1 MTIEEFMKAI
11 GRPFKSCGSD
21 VNYKMV
27 FEDGVKW
34 VNERPL
40 SLKINKEIKN
50 NKPMITRENVKELL
64 PIFKAY
70 AEGKTIEVKNF
81 KGEWLE
87 CDEPYFDS
95 SPGNYRIKEIKYRP
109 FKTQEECWNEMHN
122 HPDFGWVKGN
132 VTGEYKQVIRVFNYN
147 TELIFNISHNSSADY
162 SPEMMFSAYTFTD
175 GTPFGIKE
183 E

>member
-1 MTIEEFMKAI
+1 
-11 GRPFKSCGSD
+11 
-21 VNYKMV
+21 
-27 FEDGVKW
+27 
-34 VNERPL
+34 
-40 SLKINKEIKN
+40 
-50 NKPMITRENVKELL
+50 MITRENVKELL

-95 SPGNYRIKEIKYRP
+95 SPSNYRIKEIKYRP
-109 FKTQEECWNEMHN
+109 FKSQKECWEEMLKHQ
-122 HPDFGWVKGN
+122 PFGWVNDECKY
-132 VTGEYKQVIRVFNYN
+132 VHIVCVYKNQIEF
-147 TELIFNISHNSSADY
+147 
-162 SPEMMFSAYTFTD
+162 SPDQDDDDILHSCIMTFSDVLEQGYTFAD